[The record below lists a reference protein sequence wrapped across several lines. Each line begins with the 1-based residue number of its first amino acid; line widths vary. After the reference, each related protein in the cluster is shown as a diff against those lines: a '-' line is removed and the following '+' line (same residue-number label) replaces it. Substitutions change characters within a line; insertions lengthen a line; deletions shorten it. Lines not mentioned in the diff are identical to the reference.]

1 MLVLVLA
8 PIISSQGEEREIV
21 GTYLVI
27 NVSLGTLCSS
37 SLLSFSPLQPITEAK
52 MEDGPFSYYYVKV
65 HARLSLAVLRSL
77 SALGEATDFFF
88 CRIPN
93 SGALA

>member
-1 MLVLVLA
+1 M
-8 PIISSQGEEREIV
+8 SS
-21 GTYLVI
+21 
-27 NVSLGTLCSS
+27 LCSS
-37 SLLSFSPLQPITEAK
+37 SLSSFSPLQPITEAK
-52 MEDGPFSYYYVKV
+52 MEDGPFSYYYVRV

-77 SALGEATDFFF
+77 SALSEATDFLF